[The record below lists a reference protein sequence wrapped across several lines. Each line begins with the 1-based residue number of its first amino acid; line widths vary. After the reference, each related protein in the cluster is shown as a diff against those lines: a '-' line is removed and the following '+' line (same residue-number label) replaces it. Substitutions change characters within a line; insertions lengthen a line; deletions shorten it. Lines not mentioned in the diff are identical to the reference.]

1 VWRNRNK
8 GIGNVLFGAAMH
20 DRERSVELLERIISA
35 RLSFHAVETELQ
47 REFQPRESL
56 LPEAAARKL
65 ATSGLTCYGIE
76 EDVLRFIADS
86 VGEGSRTLE
95 TGAGCSTLV
104 FAIRKAQH
112 TAITPSE
119 TEIRLIREYAGDNDI
134 VLAGVRFV
142 SQPSELYLP
151 QCDESNLDL
160 VLLDGKHAFPWPI
173 VDWFFTA
180 DRLKRGGLMLLDDA
194 KMRSVAVLTEFMAAE
209 PGWQFVRSFSTGK
222 TLAFRKVQDKI
233 LDVAWHMQPW
243 TVNYKSLGILRRIR
257 ARMSRILRGV

>member
-1 VWRNRNK
+1 MLVRL
-8 GIGNVLFGAAMH
+8 GGSSVAPD
-20 DRERSVELLERIISA
+20 DRSVSVELLERIIST
-35 RLSFHAVETELQ
+35 RPSFHASETEVQ
-47 REFQPRESL
+47 RGFEASESL

-65 ATSGLTCYGIE
+65 ATSGVTCYGIE

-86 VGEGSRTLE
+86 VGEESRTLE

-119 TEIRLIREYAGDNDI
+119 TEIRLIREYASDNDI

-142 SQPSELYLP
+142 PEPSELYLP
-151 QCDESNLDL
+151 RCDESNLDL
-160 VLLDGKHAFPWPI
+160 VLLDGKHAFPWPM

-194 KMRSVAVLTEFMAAE
+194 QMRSVAVLTEFMEAE
-209 PGWQFVRSFSTGK
+209 PGWQFVRSFSGK
-222 TLAFRKVQDKI
+222 TLAFRKVRDKT

-243 TVNYKSLGILRRIR
+243 TVNSPFNKAPGLFRKVRARISKILRDQ
-257 ARMSRILRGV
+257 

>member
-1 VWRNRNK
+1 VRWA
-8 GIGNVLFGAAMH
+8 F
-20 DRERSVELLERIISA
+20 EPSE
-35 RLSFHAVETELQ
+35 SF
-47 REFQPRESL
+47 
-56 LPEAAARKL
+56 LPEAEALKL
-65 ATSGLTCYGIE
+65 ATPGLACYAIG

-86 VGEGSRTLE
+86 IGERSRTLE

-119 TEIRLIREYAGDNDI
+119 TEIRLIREFANDNGV

-142 SQPSELYLP
+142 PEPSEFYLP
-151 QCDESNLDL
+151 RCDESNLDL
-160 VLLDGKHAFPWPI
+160 VLLDGKHAFPWPM

-194 KMRSVAVLTEFMAAE
+194 QMRSVAVLAEFMTAD
-209 PGWQFVRSFSTGK
+209 PGWQFVRSFSGK
-222 TLAFRKVQDKI
+222 TLAFRKVGDKV

-243 TVNYKSLGILRRIR
+243 TVNLPFNESPGILRRVRGRI
-257 ARMSRILRGV
+257 SRILRGG